1 MFYYCKFCYC
11 NNGFGPPVPVPTYE
25 FGFGVAK
32 FVNVFC
38 RVDGT
43 GVISSEDVRKG
54 FEREPTMLFEVFR

>member
-1 MFYYCKFCYC
+1 M
-11 NNGFGPPVPVPTYE
+11 PVPTYE